1 MSSSSLHLKCRWC
14 KLVGWW
20 LRFGSSSNRPGK
32 VSWLLSLDDW
42 TLAAVQL
49 SPASIIIQWRELI
62 TSPSRIALGICL
74 HLTTIHQVVGC
85 QPHPLHH
92 AHSHGIQLSCQNVRV
107 WPGLRARSANRSNP
121 PNNCLTWYLELIY
134 LLLPFSIDS
143 EHWHLQVYSL
153 VTKLMM
159 DDIPNSIGKS
169 GINHFVQQLL
179 SSIISLTVPIWEDIH
194 THTSK
199 IEKQS
204 PARCMKITA
213 KVSFKVYILSG
224 PKLIKKC

>member
-1 MSSSSLHLKCRWC
+1 MTRFLQKMLKFQFWLWWHTPSSGNFRLFNCIFPNLLSHWWWMSSSSLHLKCRWC

-62 TSPSRIALGICL
+62 TSPSIAIAFGICL

-107 WPGLRARSANRSNP
+107 WPGLRARSNP
-121 PNNCLTWYLELIY
+121 QNNCLTW
-134 LLLPFSIDS
+134 
-143 EHWHLQVYSL
+143 
-153 VTKLMM
+153 
-159 DDIPNSIGKS
+159 
-169 GINHFVQQLL
+169 
-179 SSIISLTVPIWEDIH
+179 
-194 THTSK
+194 
-199 IEKQS
+199 
-204 PARCMKITA
+204 
-213 KVSFKVYILSG
+213 
-224 PKLIKKC
+224 

>member
-1 MSSSSLHLKCRWC
+1 MAFEMCAVDEADAHG
-14 KLVGWW
+14 LVLMKQW
-20 LRFGSSSNRPGK
+20 LNRAGK

-153 VTKLMM
+153 ATKLMM
-159 DDIPNSIGKS
+159 DDIPNSIGKT

-194 THTSK
+194 THTPVKSK
-199 IEKQS
+199 NSHRHGVWKSQKKS
-204 PARCMKITA
+204 HSKA
-213 KVSFKVYILSG
+213 YILSG